1 MMHAASGDGQ
11 PAAPKR
17 TTSAKP
23 KVITSS
29 ELMGGRKELIILHA
43 EGEYLLRITS
53 NGKLIL
59 TK

>member
-11 PAAPKR
+11 PAPKR
-17 TTSAKP
+17 ATSAKS
-23 KVITSS
+23 KVITSA
-29 ELMGGRKELIILHA
+29 ELMGGSKELIILHA